1 VKRPQ
6 KLAGRR
12 SLVGC
17 AKAAY
22 FLPGLKVCLAS
33 GAAVS
38 MSSSGLLKISTGFLK
53 KLRSASRTRPKGSVP
68 ASHFEAKYRADIDP
82 WGFRNSQYDQQ
93 KYQATLDALS
103 RRRYHQALELGCGI
117 GTLSR
122 LLAAR
127 CDRLLA
133 LDASQTAIA
142 EAKRQNLA
150 NVDFEAAYLPSD
162 FPTGRFDLIA
172 LSEILYY
179 FSATDLKIVA
189 QRCVDALDQGGE
201 MILCHYLGE
210 TDNPLTGAEASDLF
224 AAVVSARL
232 PLRTTLKVRTRLK
245 VRTTLKEREYQLERL
260 SAQMPRAKIV

>member
-1 VKRPQ
+1 
-6 KLAGRR
+6 
-12 SLVGC
+12 
-17 AKAAY
+17 
-22 FLPGLKVCLAS
+22 
-33 GAAVS
+33 
-38 MSSSGLLKISTGFLK
+38 MSSSGLLKVSTGFLK
-53 KLRSASRTRPKGSVP
+53 KLRSASRIQPKGSVP

-150 NVDFEAAYLPSD
+150 NVDFEAACLPTD
-162 FPTGRFDLIA
+162 FPTGRFDLIV
-172 LSEILYY
+172 LSEVLYY
-179 FSATDLKIVA
+179 FSDTDLKIVA